1 MVDHFRK
8 MPSAPECG
16 ANTPPGQFCSQYD
29 VGLALHGMGLWSQ
42 GTKVGLGSLW
52 VAMGGDQRQDSVG
65 LGAMRSKYSQKQLFE
80 PTTGAHF
87 EMVYHFAAEKCLL
100 S

>member
-1 MVDHFRK
+1 MHDISKWWTAFKK

-16 ANTPPGQFCSQYD
+16 ANTPPGSQYD

-52 VAMGGDQRQDSVG
+52 VAMGGDQRQKVG
-65 LGAMRSKYSQKQLFE
+65 PGAI
-80 PTTGAHF
+80 PH
-87 EMVYHFAAEKCLL
+87 
-100 S
+100 